1 MKRFLFLLL
10 LPFAVQAAP
19 VSFQLNE
26 VRLVDLVRLVYSEVL
41 SKSYVLD
48 SEFLANQDVVSLH
61 LRAVEAVDIERR
73 LVALLDA
80 RGLSVVQGGG
90 VAVIGKRRED
100 DEAKEVLIYRPSYR
114 SVSYLLDLVQSLF
127 PQGAFSGQRGI
138 APQTGIAPQLAHQ
151 VQQPV
156 QQHGGRQNSPQP
168 MSASLPD
175 SGSSA
180 FSRIDKA
187 DQDAIVFHG
196 TIKDAK
202 RLSSILA
209 QLDKPAGELL
219 VKAVVYEV
227 RSEQKDGNALKL
239 AGSILS
245 GKLGV
250 SIDTGEL
257 SQNVLKVSVGGF
269 DAIYSALA
277 ADSRFK
283 LVSSPT
289 MRVKSGGSARF
300 VAGADVPVLGNVTYP
315 NNGQPVQSVEYKP
328 SGVILDIK
336 PMVRELVTD
345 LTIGQQIS
353 SFVQTTTGVNQ
364 SPTLLKRELQTT
376 VSTRDGEVVV
386 LGGLEENQDVDETS
400 GLSFLPDWLRAKGD
414 SRQRT
419 EIMVILDARRI

>member
-1 MKRFLFLLL
+1 MKRLLLLLL
-10 LPFAVQAAP
+10 LPAFVHAAP

-26 VRLVDLVRLVYSEVL
+26 IRLVDLVRLVYSEVL
-41 SKSYVLD
+41 GKSYVLD
-48 SEFLANQDVVSLH
+48 SEFLANQDLVSLH
-61 LRAVEAVDIERR
+61 LRGVEAADIERR
-73 LVALLDA
+73 LAALLDA
-80 RGLSVVQGGG
+80 RGMSIVQGGG
-90 VAVIGKRRED
+90 VAVIGKRREA
-100 DEAKEVLIYRPSYR
+100 DEVKEVLVYRPSFR
-114 SVSYLLDLVQSLF
+114 SVPYLLDLVQSLF

-138 APQTGIAPQLAHQ
+138 SPLAVSAAVGGQPPQQHAQQTGSR
-151 VQQPV
+151 QQPQAV
-156 QQHGGRQNSPQP
+156 QG
-168 MSASLPD
+168 AD
-175 SGSSA
+175 SGTSA

-196 TIKDAK
+196 TAKDSK
-202 RLSSILA
+202 RLVDLLG

-245 GKLGV
+245 GKLGF

-257 SQNVLKVSVGGF
+257 SQNVVKVSVGGF

-277 ADSRFK
+277 SDSRFK

-289 MRVKSGGSARF
+289 MRVKSGGAARF
-300 VAGADVPVLGNVTYP
+300 VAGADVPVLGNVSYP
-315 NNGQPVQSVEYKP
+315 NNGQAVQSVEYKA

-336 PMVRELVTD
+336 PTVREQVTD

-353 SFVQTTTGVNQ
+353 SFVQTNTGVNS
-364 SPTLLKRELQTT
+364 SPTLLKRELQTQI
-376 VSTRDGEVVV
+376 VARDGEIIV
-386 LGGLEENQDVDETS
+386 LGGLEEHQDTNDAS
-400 GLSFLPDWLRAKGD
+400 GLSFLPSFLRANGN

-419 EIMVILDARRI
+419 EILVVLDARRI